1 MAANILQSRFETAVV
16 EQDRLHELGCKGLF
30 LIIVM
35 IVIKFVQ
42 YLCKKL
48 FNLLILK

>member
-35 IVIKFVQ
+35 MSC
-42 YLCKKL
+42 YLIYTV
-48 FNLLILK
+48 FIWEII